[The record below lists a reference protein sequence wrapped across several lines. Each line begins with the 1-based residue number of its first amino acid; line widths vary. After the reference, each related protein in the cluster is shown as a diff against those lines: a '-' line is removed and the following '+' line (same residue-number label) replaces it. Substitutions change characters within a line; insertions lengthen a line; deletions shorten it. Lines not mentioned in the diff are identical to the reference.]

1 MNLPGHAGRALRALS
16 PDRTDDGPS
25 GWPRDRHSPATAGPV
40 TPYRETQLG
49 DTAEAHDE
57 ISPHDLPLNH
67 PGRKAAERDAAK
79 HNGLTRGDVRD

>member
-1 MNLPGHAGRALRALS
+1 MDLKER
-16 PDRTDDGPS
+16 
-25 GWPRDRHSPATAGPV
+25 SPATPDPV

-57 ISPHDLPLNH
+57 ISPHDLPFDH

-79 HNGLTRGDVRD
+79 HNGLTRGDVRTDGT